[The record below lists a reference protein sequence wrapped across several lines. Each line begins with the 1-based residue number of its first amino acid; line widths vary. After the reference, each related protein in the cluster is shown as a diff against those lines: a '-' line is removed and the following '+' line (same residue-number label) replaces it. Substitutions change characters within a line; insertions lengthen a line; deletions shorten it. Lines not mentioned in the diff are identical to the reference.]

1 MENLEKNHR
10 YEINQELSKQRE
22 LKRELEK
29 RSQKYT
35 DLMSKFDD
43 KTRQIDAMHIH
54 VQRAGKRSADESTN
68 LSKSRSLQSLQE
80 ASPRAREKKPD
91 SDRKRREQ
99 EKPPSKSKT
108 QSTDDSSLNYGK
120 KNGKVRSLR
129 QCDVPFDSL

>member
-43 KTRQIDAMHIH
+43 KARQMDAMHIH
-54 VQRAGKRSADESTN
+54 VQRGGKRSADESTH

-80 ASPRAREKKPD
+80 ASPRVREKKPD

-99 EKPPSKSKT
+99 EKPAKKLKP

-120 KNGKVRSLR
+120 KNGKFNVGYP
-129 QCDVPFDSL
+129 CDVPFDFL